1 MFLGIPFNNSFVI
14 SLNSL
19 LRCWKMKRKMPIGLI
34 RIFEGLVGLLL
45 TILINKY
52 IDISDIYIIILMF
65 FSIAFEI
72 YGLILLIKD
81 RNI

>member
-1 MFLGIPFNNSFVI
+1 
-14 SLNSL
+14 
-19 LRCWKMKRKMPIGLI
+19 MKRKMPIGLI

-65 FSIAFEI
+65 FSIALEI

>member
-1 MFLGIPFNNSFVI
+1 
-14 SLNSL
+14 
-19 LRCWKMKRKMPIGLI
+19 MKRKMPIGLI

-45 TILINKY
+45 TLLINKY

-81 RNI
+81 KNI

>member
-1 MFLGIPFNNSFVI
+1 
-14 SLNSL
+14 
-19 LRCWKMKRKMPIGLI
+19 MKRKMPIGLI

-65 FSIAFEI
+65 FSIALDLMFCNTFFVFE
-72 YGLILLIKD
+72 K
-81 RNI
+81 

>member
-1 MFLGIPFNNSFVI
+1 
-14 SLNSL
+14 
-19 LRCWKMKRKMPIGLI
+19 MKRKMPIGLI

-81 RNI
+81 RNL

>member
-1 MFLGIPFNNSFVI
+1 
-14 SLNSL
+14 
-19 LRCWKMKRKMPIGLI
+19 MKRKMPIGLI

-52 IDISDIYIIILMF
+52 IDISDIYIIILIF

>member
-1 MFLGIPFNNSFVI
+1 
-14 SLNSL
+14 
-19 LRCWKMKRKMPIGLI
+19 MKRKKPIGLI

-65 FSIAFEI
+65 FSITFEI

>member
-1 MFLGIPFNNSFVI
+1 
-14 SLNSL
+14 
-19 LRCWKMKRKMPIGLI
+19 MKRKMPIGLI

-45 TILINKY
+45 TLLINKY
-52 IDISDIYIIILMF
+52 IDISDIYVIILMF

>member
-1 MFLGIPFNNSFVI
+1 
-14 SLNSL
+14 
-19 LRCWKMKRKMPIGLI
+19 MKRKMPIGLI

-52 IDISDIYIIILMF
+52 IDISYIYIIILMF

>member
-1 MFLGIPFNNSFVI
+1 
-14 SLNSL
+14 
-19 LRCWKMKRKMPIGLI
+19 MKRKMPIGVI

>member
-1 MFLGIPFNNSFVI
+1 
-14 SLNSL
+14 
-19 LRCWKMKRKMPIGLI
+19 MKRKMPIGLI

-52 IDISDIYIIILMF
+52 IDISDIYIIILML

>member
-1 MFLGIPFNNSFVI
+1 
-14 SLNSL
+14 
-19 LRCWKMKRKMPIGLI
+19 MKRKMPIGLI
-34 RIFEGLVGLLL
+34 RIFEGLVGLLI

>member
-1 MFLGIPFNNSFVI
+1 
-14 SLNSL
+14 
-19 LRCWKMKRKMPIGLI
+19 MKRKMPIGLI

-65 FSIAFEI
+65 FSIKFEI

>member
-1 MFLGIPFNNSFVI
+1 
-14 SLNSL
+14 
-19 LRCWKMKRKMPIGLI
+19 MKRKMPIGLI

-81 RNI
+81 KNI

>member
-1 MFLGIPFNNSFVI
+1 
-14 SLNSL
+14 
-19 LRCWKMKRKMPIGLI
+19 MKRKMPIGLI
-34 RIFEGLVGLLL
+34 RIFEGLLGLLL

-81 RNI
+81 KNI

>member
-1 MFLGIPFNNSFVI
+1 
-14 SLNSL
+14 
-19 LRCWKMKRKMPIGLI
+19 MKRKMPIGLI
-34 RIFEGLVGLLL
+34 RIFEGLIGLLL
-45 TILINKY
+45 TLLINKY

>member
-1 MFLGIPFNNSFVI
+1 
-14 SLNSL
+14 
-19 LRCWKMKRKMPIGLI
+19 MKRKMPIGLI

-52 IDISDIYIIILMF
+52 IDISYIYIIILMF
-65 FSIAFEI
+65 FSIVFEI

>member
-1 MFLGIPFNNSFVI
+1 
-14 SLNSL
+14 
-19 LRCWKMKRKMPIGLI
+19 MKRKMPIGLI

-52 IDISDIYIIILMF
+52 IDIRDIYIIILMF

>member
-1 MFLGIPFNNSFVI
+1 MG
-14 SLNSL
+14 
-19 LRCWKMKRKMPIGLI
+19 KMKRKMPIGLI

>member
-1 MFLGIPFNNSFVI
+1 
-14 SLNSL
+14 
-19 LRCWKMKRKMPIGLI
+19 MKRKMPMGLI

>member
-1 MFLGIPFNNSFVI
+1 
-14 SLNSL
+14 
-19 LRCWKMKRKMPIGLI
+19 MKRKMPIGLI

-52 IDISDIYIIILMF
+52 IDISDIYIITLMF

>member
-1 MFLGIPFNNSFVI
+1 
-14 SLNSL
+14 
-19 LRCWKMKRKMPIGLI
+19 MPIGLI

>member
-1 MFLGIPFNNSFVI
+1 
-14 SLNSL
+14 
-19 LRCWKMKRKMPIGLI
+19 MKRKMPIGLI

-65 FSIAFEI
+65 FSIAFVI

>member
-1 MFLGIPFNNSFVI
+1 MN
-14 SLNSL
+14 
-19 LRCWKMKRKMPIGLI
+19 RKMPIGLI

>member
-1 MFLGIPFNNSFVI
+1 
-14 SLNSL
+14 
-19 LRCWKMKRKMPIGLI
+19 MKIKMPIGLI

>member
-1 MFLGIPFNNSFVI
+1 
-14 SLNSL
+14 
-19 LRCWKMKRKMPIGLI
+19 MKRKMPIGLI

-72 YGLILLIKD
+72 YGLILLLND

>member
-1 MFLGIPFNNSFVI
+1 
-14 SLNSL
+14 
-19 LRCWKMKRKMPIGLI
+19 MKRKMPIGLI
-34 RIFEGLVGLLL
+34 RIFEGLVGLIL

-81 RNI
+81 KNI

>member
-1 MFLGIPFNNSFVI
+1 
-14 SLNSL
+14 
-19 LRCWKMKRKMPIGLI
+19 MKRKMPIGLI
-34 RIFEGLVGLLL
+34 RIFEGLIGLLL
-45 TILINKY
+45 TLLINKY

-81 RNI
+81 KNI

>member
-1 MFLGIPFNNSFVI
+1 
-14 SLNSL
+14 
-19 LRCWKMKRKMPIGLI
+19 MKRKMPIGLI

-52 IDISDIYIIILMF
+52 IDIIDIYIIILMF

>member
-1 MFLGIPFNNSFVI
+1 
-14 SLNSL
+14 
-19 LRCWKMKRKMPIGLI
+19 MKRKMPIGLI

-72 YGLILLIKD
+72 
-81 RNI
+81 

>member
-1 MFLGIPFNNSFVI
+1 
-14 SLNSL
+14 
-19 LRCWKMKRKMPIGLI
+19 MKRKMPIGLI

-52 IDISDIYIIILMF
+52 IDIGDIYIIILMF

>member
-1 MFLGIPFNNSFVI
+1 
-14 SLNSL
+14 
-19 LRCWKMKRKMPIGLI
+19 MPIGLI

-65 FSIAFEI
+65 FQSHSKFMDLS
-72 YGLILLIKD
+72 Y
-81 RNI
+81 

>member
-1 MFLGIPFNNSFVI
+1 
-14 SLNSL
+14 
-19 LRCWKMKRKMPIGLI
+19 MKRKMPIGLI

-72 YGLILLIKD
+72 YGIILLIKD